1 MMIKY
6 NQLQLNM
13 DWFRAWCVLI
23 LLVMLVMVMS
33 GCELAGGMMES
44 YERTKIVD
52 VNAEYLGLDN
62 HKTAVLIDA
71 PMDIQYEH
79 SRAVPALTEYITL
92 RLASHCPGSQ
102 FLPTRAILAY
112 QNQNVYWPTMD
123 YHDLAKAL
131 GVERI
136 VFIDLSEYRLFSPGN
151 SYYWD
156 GQAVADVNVFE
167 AESPDSTTFAFTKHV
182 VSKFP
187 PVEAV
192 SRSAATEEQ
201 IDNGLKLDFTQRTA
215 WLFYNHQRKNSE
227 LQDEAKAKR

>member
-1 MMIKY
+1 MMI
-6 NQLQLNM
+6 NNDQLQVVANR
-13 DWFRAWCVLI
+13 FCAFCVVVIGL
-23 LLVMLVMVMS
+23 MS
-33 GCELAGGMMES
+33 ASLMTGCELAGGMMES

-52 VNAEYLGLDN
+52 VNAEYYGLEN
-62 HKTAVLIDA
+62 HKVAVMIDA

-79 SRAVPALTEYITL
+79 SRVVPALTEFITL

-112 QNQNVYWPTMD
+112 QNQHVYWPTMD
-123 YHDLAKAL
+123 YHDLAKEL

-156 GQAVADVNVFE
+156 GQAVGDVNVFE
-167 AESPDSTTFAFTKHV
+167 AESPDSTTFAFTNHV

-192 SRSAATEEQ
+192 SRSEATEQQ